1 MPRSKQIINSVVTHL
16 KEYETN
22 RDERATHGWFS
33 TNERLSRIEFILIRS
48 YLLFHVVHD
57 LSSLVMSQVKD
68 LLAKA
73 GWW

>member
-1 MPRSKQIINSVVTHL
+1 MPRPKQTINSVVAHL
-16 KEYETN
+16 GEYEPK
-22 RDERATHGWFS
+22 RDERATQSWFL

-57 LSSLVMSQVKD
+57 LSSIVMSQIKD

-73 GWW
+73 GLW